1 MNSTVTL
8 TFDSNNRN
16 VKGLLAY
23 LKSLDYV
30 KVETESEYD
39 PEFVK
44 KIRKGEKDILE
55 GKGKAIKLEDLWK

>member
-16 VKGLLAY
+16 VKSLLAY

-39 PEFVK
+39 PEFVNMVK
-44 KIRKGEKDILE
+44 KSQQEAKE
-55 GKGKAIKLEDLWK
+55 GKV